1 MADPHNID
9 DTYDALS
16 AIPGD
21 WAQPPAEMVG
31 KLPKAGIT
39 LDYVGHATVTKI
51 LLDIDPLWTL
61 EPVCDERGIPI
72 VETNPKGEAVMWGRL
87 TVLGHSR
94 LGVGTCPGGAFDREK
109 QLISDLLRNAA
120 MRFGI
125 ATALWSKEEWS
136 QPAPTPEPPP
146 VPMAD
151 PAAVDSL
158 TAGLAA
164 LTPEQLEQYGEWRKA
179 NNVPSLKRPITLD
192 QADMIA
198 GWLDDLPASSPVDDA
213 KAQARAAV
221 AKAKP

>member
-1 MADPHNID
+1 MD
-9 DTYDALS
+9 DRIEALG
-16 AIPGD
+16 AIPD
-21 WAQPPAEMVG
+21 KWAQPPAEMIG
-31 KLPKAGIT
+31 QLPKGNTT
-39 LDYVGHATVTKI
+39 LAYVGHGSVTKI

-109 QLISDLLRNAA
+109 QLVSDLLRNCA

-146 VPMAD
+146 LPMAD
-151 PAAVDSL
+151 SAAVDSL

-164 LTPEQLEQYGEWRKA
+164 LTAEQLEQYGEWRKA

-198 GWLDDLPASSPVDDA
+198 GWLDDLPASSSVDDGL
-213 KAQARAAV
+213 AQARAAV